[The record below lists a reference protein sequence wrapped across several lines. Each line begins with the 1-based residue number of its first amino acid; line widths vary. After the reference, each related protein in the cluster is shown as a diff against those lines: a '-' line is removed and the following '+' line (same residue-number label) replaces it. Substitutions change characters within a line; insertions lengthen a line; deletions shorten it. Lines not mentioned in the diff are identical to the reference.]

1 MWLVCLTLWEYKTY
15 KTHIF
20 LNECFLDSQETNRQM
35 AIPYKLTHLYPKK
48 KIKNSTSNN
57 SMSNYKTKNQKIKKT
72 KKL

>member
-48 KIKNSTSNN
+48 NPKLLPLTTVCQIIK
-57 SMSNYKTKNQKIKKT
+57 QKT
-72 KKL
+72 KK